1 MQKCTVYAYTRH
13 KTSVLVVSG
22 LKYKVVVCEDSLKFY
37 AIKILKNENILCCL
51 FYPFVSIDGDNKSN
65 IALFY
70 SFFNLSDT
78 GIRKKV
84 SDLPGGI
91 CFQFV
96 HF

>member
-1 MQKCTVYAYTRH
+1 M
-13 KTSVLVVSG
+13 L
-22 LKYKVVVCEDSLKFY
+22 F
-37 AIKILKNENILCCL
+37 